1 MFNVNQQAADYIR
14 MHGNLIAV
22 DLKFKPAIGD
32 ILCVSRRLEGC
43 YIPKIHIGDEI
54 SKRNPQFYHE
64 SVNGIMIYYHP
75 ELKAKIGCPSIRLVL
90 RRFLFWQW
98 LELEGAK
105 ITPVF
110 EN

>member
-32 ILCVSRRLEGC
+32 ILFVSKRLDGC
-43 YIPKIHIGDEI
+43 YVPKIHIGDEI
-54 SKRNPQFYHE
+54 SRRNPQFRRE
-64 SVNGIMIYYHP
+64 FVNGIIIYYHP
-75 ELKAKIGCPSIRLVL
+75 ELKAKVGCSSIQLVL
-90 RRFLFWQW
+90 KQFLFWQW

-105 ITPVF
+105 FTPVF
-110 EN
+110 DN